1 MTTPHHA
8 TRRMHLQAARRI
20 RRMAASFLHQGDYR
34 AKELYDMADAHR
46 RCARNM
52 RKSQETF

>member
-1 MTTPHHA
+1 MTTPRHT

-20 RRMAASFLHQGDYR
+20 RRMAASFLSQGDYR

-46 RCARNM
+46 QCARNM
-52 RKSQETF
+52 RNK